1 MKRTL
6 TMLLMLIALMSL
18 NSFRIAR
25 VPAQTAATVGEEI
38 LADQSLFTRA
48 SLAELNLDVLRSDSV
63 KTYYPIAEGQ
73 GPTIQSIRARYGRP
87 TAMLAEGIPV
97 TVQTIY
103 TDSSGV
109 ATEAPPVIWRREML
123 VLYYGDIGFAGEDN
137 TDGGAVRFVTNRI
150 TTPDDEPRTQP
161 QFAPTG
167 PNLKPA
173 LAATWGQK
181 PSDTSQELRSV
192 SFVSETEGWA
202 AGANGALLHTTN
214 GGDTWS
220 AVSTGADPTKA
231 FGKVRFLNKN
241 AGFVASPF
249 LAGRTLNSGA
259 NWTVASL
266 PTRVSVAVN
275 VSHNDFLPQ
284 FPELFWTCG
293 DGFLSTSSTTTGG
306 MVAIYNVSSTG
317 TLSEAASIV
326 SFASSSLKYLDMH
339 ILDSSGGWVV
349 GASGLIATITL
360 SNPLPV
366 RFQTSGTTQQ
376 LNAVQMLNF
385 SSGWAVGNG
394 GTILK
399 YMGDGRWI
407 SQPSG
412 TTANLR
418 DVYFLDSNRGWAVGD
433 GGAIVGTTDGGT
445 TWTLEVSGVSADL
458 RSVHAASSNVV
469 FAVGGGG
476 IILKR
481 GEAISGPDF
490 SLSFDP
496 AIATAERGTKGRST
510 LMINRTG
517 GFTGNVTIITPDA
530 NVIGV
535 KVKPGEAST
544 TDDSL
549 GFKFKV
555 KEIATVGSHE
565 LTFTGIDGSGRSRTA
580 KVTLVIQ

>member
-1 MKRTL
+1 
-6 TMLLMLIALMSL
+6 MLLMLIALMSS
-18 NSFRIAR
+18 NSFLIAR
-25 VPAQTAATVGEEI
+25 VPAQTTGTAGERI
-38 LADQSLFTRA
+38 LADEALFTRA

-73 GPTIQSIRARYGRP
+73 GPTIQSIRSRYGRP
-87 TAMLAEGIPV
+87 TAVLAEGIPV

-123 VLYYGDIGFAGEDN
+123 VLYYGDIGFAVEDN
-137 TDGGAVRFVTNRI
+137 IDAGVVRFVTNRI

-181 PSDTSQELRSV
+181 PSDISQELRSV
-192 SFVSETEGWA
+192 NFVSETEGWA

-275 VSHNDFLPQ
+275 VSHNDFFPQ
-284 FPELFWTCG
+284 VPELFWTCG

-469 FAVGGGG
+469 FAVGANGT
-476 IILKR
+476 ILKR
-481 GEAISGPDF
+481 GEGVSGPDF
-490 SLSFDP
+490 ALGFNSASVDGV
-496 AIATAERGTKGRST
+496 RGAKAKVVVTITRA
-510 LMINRTG
+510 G
-517 GFTGNVTIITPDA
+517 GFTGEVTVTPPDA
-530 NVIGV
+530 S
-535 KVKPGEAST
+535 GEGIVAKFPDPITTSDSTASW
-544 TDDSL
+544 
-549 GFKFKV
+549 KFKI
-555 KEIATVGSHE
+555 KASAATGPHQ
-565 LTFTGIDGSGRSRTA
+565 LTFTGRDGSGRVRTA
-580 KVTLVIQ
+580 TVTLMIQ